1 MLVTIFTKLSFFAY
15 CIAMLL
21 AIFWVISFGLAI
33 IKKVSISFSYK
44 VLYWV
49 LGFAL
54 MSTFFFSVISH

>member
-21 AIFWVISFGLAI
+21 AVLWVIAVGLTI
-33 IKKVSISFSYK
+33 IKKVSFSFSYK
-44 VLYWV
+44 VLYWL